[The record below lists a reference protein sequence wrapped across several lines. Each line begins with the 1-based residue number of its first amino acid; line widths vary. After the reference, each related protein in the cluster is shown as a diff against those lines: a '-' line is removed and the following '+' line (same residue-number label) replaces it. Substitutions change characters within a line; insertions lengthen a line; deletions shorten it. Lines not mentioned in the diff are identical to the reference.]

1 MIYQGQENHGADP
14 RRPCGIGVA
23 ESFGERAVGSGSP
36 GAKDKFCV
44 EVLPGPQAFPR
55 KDSPQKR
62 GTREVG
68 N

>member
-1 MIYQGQENHGADP
+1 MIYQWQENYGADP
-14 RRPCGIGVA
+14 RRPCWLCFA
-23 ESFGERAVGSGSP
+23 ESFGERAVESGNH